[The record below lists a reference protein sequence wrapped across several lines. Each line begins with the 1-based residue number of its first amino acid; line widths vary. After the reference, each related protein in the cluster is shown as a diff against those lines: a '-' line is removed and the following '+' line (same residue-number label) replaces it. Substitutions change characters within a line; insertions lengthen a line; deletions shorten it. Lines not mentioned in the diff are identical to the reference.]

1 MRNSFSSF
9 AFKAFASVFALFV
22 LTLSSVHAAGLGKL
36 TVLSSLGQPLRAEIE
51 LTSVAP
57 DEVGTIV
64 VKLASHDAY
73 RKANLEFN
81 PVLQSLR
88 FSVEKRGARQIV
100 RLTSAQAL
108 NEPFVGMLLEL
119 NSSSG
124 RLTREYTFL
133 LDPADFNKSKPALAA
148 APYSVQVKPLY
159 KPVATAPAVS
169 APASATVSDQPAKS
183 SKTSKAEAKA
193 AKAAA
198 AKAADEEKAA
208 AREDRA
214 AAKKEEQAAA
224 KAAKAEKSAAEK
236 EAKLAAKAEKSDV
249 KAEPVAKEKA
259 KRGEKAASDYTI
271 KKGDTLAVIAKKN
284 KPDDVSLEQMLVAT
298 YRNNTDA
305 FIGNNM
311 NRLRVGRVLMLPDA
325 EKAGSVTK
333 TEARKEIVAQAV
345 DFASYR
351 EKLAG
356 QVAQAAPQQPDAAAQ
371 DAGGKITAK
380 VEERPTAAKESKD
393 KLKLSKASAVAGA
406 RVGDKA
412 PAGAVSAEEKAA
424 KDKAAADE
432 VARVKELEKNVADL
446 QRVVDLK
453 NQQMAAAQKQ
463 AAAQKLAEEQAAA
476 QKLAADQAAAK
487 LAAEQAAAAQK
498 AVASA
503 STASAPVA
511 SVPPAGAVA
520 SVPAK
525 PPVKKFIPPP
535 PPPPPSFL
543 DEMLDNPVMLGGIG
557 LGVLLIAYVLVRSRR
572 KKSAPLSVGGSM
584 VAENRESPNSLF
596 GSSGGQSVD
605 TNNSIFNSGFT
616 PSASLLDANEVDPVA
631 EADVYIAYGR
641 ETQAIEILKEA
652 LRSHPER
659 NALRVK
665 LLEIYASQKDVNAF
679 DMLAGELYGLTRGE
693 GEEWVY
699 VAGLGVAIDPTNPL
713 YAGGDMSEELL
724 NRPTSL
730 QGSLTQPTPEHD
742 PEVLLE
748 TSRKQES
755 AVMMGDMALPT
766 ADQVDHPDMPLDLGG
781 FSAATE
787 EKAPL
792 DFDLPEKAAV
802 AATAESNVL
811 AEAATLNFDLDM
823 PSAKPEVKSEA
834 DNMLDFD
841 LGDFS
846 AKKEEPTTD
855 GVSVKEVSAAD
866 FDQML
871 EFKSAPANEA
881 VNQLEAELAAA
892 DIELK
897 AVEKVEPFPVVSEFS
912 VGAPQP
918 EAAKA
923 AAPLDFNFGEI
934 NLDLPAAASA
944 APEAKPRS
952 ASSSNNIEMD
962 TKIELAAA
970 YLGIGDKEGARELLD
985 EVIQEGSSEQVERA
999 KEALSKIS

>member
-1 MRNSFSSF
+1 MRSKMHTNMRKSFSGF
-9 AFKAFASVFALFV
+9 AFKALTSIFALFV
-22 LTLSSVHAAGLGKL
+22 LTLASAHAAGLGKL

-51 LTSVAP
+51 LTSVATN
-57 DEVGTIV
+57 EVGTIV
-64 VKLASHDAY
+64 IKVASHDAY

-133 LDPADFNKSKPALAA
+133 LDPAELRTSTPAIAA
-148 APYSVQVKPLY
+148 SRTPSSVQVKPLD
-159 KPVATAPAVS
+159 KPVAPAPS
-169 APASATVSDQPAKS
+169 VSDRTAKS
-183 SKTSKAEAKA
+183 SKAEAKVAKIAA

-198 AKAADEEKAA
+198 EEKAA
-208 AREDRA
+208 AREERA

-224 KAAKAEKSAAEK
+224 REAKAAKAA
-236 EAKLAAKAEKSDV
+236 AAKEDKPATKT
-249 KAEPVAKEKA
+249 EPAVKEKA
-259 KRGEKAASDYTI
+259 KEGDKAASEYKI

-284 KPDDVSLEQMLVAT
+284 KPEDVSLEQMLVAT
-298 YRNNTDA
+298 YRNNTGA
-305 FIGNNM
+305 FIGSNM
-311 NRLRVGRVLMLPDA
+311 NRLRVGRVLTLPDA
-325 EKAGSVTK
+325 EKVGSVSK
-333 TEARKEIVAQAV
+333 SEARKEIVAQAA
-345 DFASYR
+345 DFESYR
-351 EKLAG
+351 AKLAG
-356 QVAQAAPQQPDAAAQ
+356 QVAQAAPQQPGAAAQ

-424 KDKAAADE
+424 TDKASADE
-432 VARVKELEKNVADL
+432 RARVKELEKNVGDL
-446 QRVVDLK
+446 QRIVELK
-453 NQQMAAAQKQ
+453 NQQLAEQQKQ
-463 AAAQKLAEEQAAA
+463 TEQAAA
-476 QKLAADQAAAK
+476 QKQIADQAAAQK
-487 LAAEQAAAAQK
+487 AAASAPT
-498 AVASA
+498 ATVPAASVPP
-503 STASAPVA
+503 TASAP
-511 SVPPAGAVA
+511 
-520 SVPAK
+520 AK
-525 PPVKKFIPPP
+525 PAVRKFVPPP

-543 DEMLDNPVMLGGIG
+543 DEVLDNPIMLGSIG
-557 LGVLLIAYVLVRSRR
+557 LAVLLIAYVVVRSRR
-572 KKSAPLSVGGSM
+572 KKPSSQSVGGSM
-584 VAENRESPNSLF
+584 VAESRESPNSLF
-596 GSSGGQSVD
+596 GSAGGQSVD

-641 ETQAIEILKEA
+641 EAQAIEILKEA

-679 DMLAGELYGLTRGE
+679 DLLAGELYGLTRGE

-699 VAGLGVAIDPTNPL
+699 VAGLGVAIDPANPL

-724 NRPTSL
+724 DRPTSL
-730 QGSLTQPTPEHD
+730 QGSMTQPTPEHD
-742 PEVLLE
+742 PEVILE
-748 TSRKQES
+748 TARKQES
-755 AVMMGDMALPT
+755 AAMMGDMALPT
-766 ADQVDHPDMPLDLGG
+766 ADQVEHPDMPLDLGA
-781 FSAATE
+781 FPAPAD
-787 EKAPL
+787 EKSPL
-792 DFDLPEKAAV
+792 DFDFPEKEAIASLGTINEHKSEEVRAAP
-802 AATAESNVL
+802 E
-811 AEAATLNFDLDM
+811 TLNFDLSM
-823 PSAKPEVKSEA
+823 PSVKEEVKSEA
-834 DNMLDFD
+834 APTLDFD

-846 AKKEEPTTD
+846 AKTNEPVAD
-855 GVSVKEVSAAD
+855 GVSVKEVSASV

-871 EFKSAPANEA
+871 EFKPSSDSKPSNGDAA
-881 VNQLEAELAAA
+881 VHELEADLAAA
-892 DIELK
+892 DREL
-897 AVEKVEPFPVVSEFS
+897 AAIEKVEPYPAVHEEAVP
-912 VGAPQP
+912 AAQP
-918 EAAKA
+918 EVAKV

-934 NLDLPAAASA
+934 NLDLAPTASA
-944 APEAKPRS
+944 ASEAKPKPI
-952 ASSSNNIEMD
+952 ASSANSIEMD

-999 KEALSKIS
+999 REALAKIS